1 LLSLSLVA
9 GVLVFVPVLA
19 HPEDHSSGREIKVRV
34 VPTYP
39 DIARRM
45 QLNGK
50 VRLEVTIA
58 PDGRVKHV
66 RPLGGHPVLVNSAVD
81 AVKGWRF
88 ATAPSETT
96 ETVEIEFK
104 ESNSN

>member
-66 RPLGGHPVLVNSAVD
+66 RPLGGHPVLVNSAVE